1 MQATEQIRQVLAA
14 WFPPGIETADAA
26 THHALFEAWFGGP
39 RAPAPAGLAELAR
52 DAQAGHLDGWAASAQ
67 GRLALILLLDQAP
80 RDLHAG
86 TPLAYAGDLD
96 ALQVAEEGLRN
107 GHYDALEHPW
117 EKTFCFLPLAH
128 AEGPDHRERL
138 IRVGAMAEALAWS
151 AREDLRPL
159 YRFSADQA
167 RGHRA
172 VIERFGRHPH
182 RNAILGRASTPE
194 EAAWLETGALVH
206 RRRPP
211 IAARLG
217 LEPAGMPNGA

>member
-1 MQATEQIRQVLAA
+1 MQTSDPIRQVLDA
-14 WFPPGIETADAA
+14 WFPPGIEQADAA
-26 THHALFEAWFGGP
+26 AHHALFETWFGGAP
-39 RAPAPAGLAELAR
+39 RPAVAALAPLAR
-52 DAQAGHLDGWAASAQ
+52 DAQAGLLDGWAATPQ

-80 RDLHAG
+80 RELHVG

-96 ALQVAEEGLRN
+96 ALQAAEEGLRN
-107 GHYDALEHPW
+107 GHYDALEQPW

-138 IRVGAMAEALAWS
+138 IRVTAMAEALAWS

-194 EAAWLETGALVH
+194 ETAWLQTGELVH

-211 IAARLG
+211 IAVRLG
-217 LEPAGMPNGA
+217 LQPAGTGTPR

>member
-1 MQATEQIRQVLAA
+1 MRASAQIDQVLDA
-14 WFPPGIETADAA
+14 WFPTGIEYADAA
-26 THHALFEAWFGGP
+26 THHALFETWFGGA
-39 RAPAPAGLAELAR
+39 RATIPFALGALAR
-52 DAQAGHLDGWAASAQ
+52 QAQAGQLDGWAATPR

-80 RDLHAG
+80 RDLYPG
-86 TPLAYAGDLD
+86 TPLAYAGDPD
-96 ALQVAEEGLRN
+96 ALQLAEEGLRN

-138 IRVGAMAEALAWS
+138 IRVGAMADSLAWS

-159 YRFSADQA
+159 YRHSADQA
-167 RGHRA
+167 RRHRA

-182 RNAILGRASTPE
+182 RNAILGRTSTPE
-194 EAAWLETGALVH
+194 EAAWLETGELAQ

-211 IAARLG
+211 IEARLG
-217 LEPAGMPNGA
+217 LVPAGMPAAS